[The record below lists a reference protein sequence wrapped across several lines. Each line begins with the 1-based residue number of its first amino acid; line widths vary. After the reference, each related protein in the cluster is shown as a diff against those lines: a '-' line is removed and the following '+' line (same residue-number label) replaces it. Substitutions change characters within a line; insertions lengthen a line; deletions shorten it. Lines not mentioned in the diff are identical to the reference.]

1 MTMEPAETM
10 CDFSKAAKY
19 ATGKHKILD
28 HRNSILS
35 GKTIFRLPDGL
46 VFTLDVAIIQTDE
59 KFYRKTEDLAQI
71 IQTETE
77 NLNKVIQ
84 YLGKGKGG
92 KSKEEESML

>member
-1 MTMEPAETM
+1 MAMEPAETM

-19 ATGKHKILD
+19 ATGKHKILH

-35 GKTIFRLPDGL
+35 GKAIFRLPDDL
-46 VFTLDVAIIQTDE
+46 VFTLDVVIIQTDE

-77 NLNKVIQ
+77 KLNKVFE
-84 YLGKGKGG
+84 YLGEGKRG
-92 KSKEEESML
+92 KSEEEESML